1 MKSFHS
7 SDHLQVPSMLFFKVW
22 VYIRAYRMLLSP
34 LTQFLSKLNCSLRF
48 ISKSLDLNSIPNENP
63 NTLPELTLHVS
74 ISLNRTL

>member
-7 SDHLQVPSMLFFKVW
+7 SDHLQVPHMSFFKVW
-22 VYIRAYRMLLSP
+22 VYIRAYRMLLSS
-34 LTQFLSKLNCSLRF
+34 LTQFLSKLNCPLHF

-74 ISLNRTL
+74 ISLNMTL